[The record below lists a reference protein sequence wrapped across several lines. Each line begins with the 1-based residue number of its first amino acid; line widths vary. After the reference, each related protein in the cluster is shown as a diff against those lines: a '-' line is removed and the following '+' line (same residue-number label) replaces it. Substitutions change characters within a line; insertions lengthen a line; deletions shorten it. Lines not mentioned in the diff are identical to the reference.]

1 MTFSEMLDRFQEE
14 SAVLDLK
21 QRVER
26 LQFEVDFWANAE
38 SGEGNRVEASR
49 SLRNWAAGISKASY
63 QRRGA
68 TAKEALHRARE
79 DYRQRTGT
87 DG

>member
-38 SGEGNRVEASR
+38 SGEES
-49 SLRNWAAGISKASY
+49 GISKASY

-68 TAKEALHRARE
+68 AAKEALHRARE